1 MSALSKLDPTVVSEL
16 RRISARGSA
25 DLYTRL
31 ADLFRTGCADALRD
45 LRVCLEGSA
54 FQPARAICHRLKS
67 SAANVGALGF
77 SRQVGQLER
86 ACVAGDIARAGQL
99 LTSLQAAHASL
110 LAELEEVCRQDFS
123 ETTVSSAAAARR

>member
-1 MSALSKLDPTVVSEL
+1 MNALSKIDPTVVSEL
-16 RRISARGSA
+16 RRIPARGSA

-31 ADLFRTGCADALRD
+31 AGLFRTGCADALRD
-45 LRVCLEGSA
+45 LQVSLEGSA

-86 ACVAGDIARAGQL
+86 ACIAGDIARAGQL
-99 LTSLQAAHASL
+99 LTSLQAAQPAL
-110 LAELEEVCRQDFS
+110 VAQIEAVCQQDFS
-123 ETTVSSAAAARR
+123 GMTVSSAVAARR